1 MFISSECIEG
11 RYGSKCLQ
19 QCPGHCRDNVTCN
32 QVTGQCDGGCDT
44 GWTGALC
51 DKGSFFFFI
60 SINHN

>member
-19 QCPGHCRDNVTCN
+19 QCQGHCRDNVTCN
-32 QVTGQCDGGCDT
+32 HVTGYCDGGCDK

-51 DKGSFFFFI
+51 DKGSCFSNF
-60 SINHN
+60 N